1 LPKRIKKDPFL
12 DQISYTYV
20 EDKSD
25 WSETEWIKTIITY
38 KRENGNKYLKK
49 NVIKL
54 KHFMSK
60 DLKQSK

>member
-1 LPKRIKKDPFL
+1 LPKEVKKDPFL

-38 KRENGNKYLKK
+38 KKENGNKFLKK
-49 NVIKL
+49 NAKKL
-54 KHFMSK
+54 KPFTSK
-60 DLKQSK
+60 D